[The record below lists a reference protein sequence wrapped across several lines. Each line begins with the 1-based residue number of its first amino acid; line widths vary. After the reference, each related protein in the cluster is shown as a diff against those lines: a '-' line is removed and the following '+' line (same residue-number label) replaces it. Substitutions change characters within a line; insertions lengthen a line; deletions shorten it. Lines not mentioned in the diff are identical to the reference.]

1 MKWIT
6 ALKVAIAESN
16 VDKIS
21 MLLDEEPTLNNVKE
35 MQEALFLIKEASK
48 LMHNLQDENKKVLTK
63 LSKHIEFVKS
73 TKGSFSSKFNTSH

>member
-21 MLLDEEPTLNNVKE
+21 MLLDEEPTLNDVKE
-35 MQEALFLIKEASK
+35 MKEALFLIKEASK
-48 LMHNLQDENKKVLTK
+48 LVNSLQEENKKVLIK